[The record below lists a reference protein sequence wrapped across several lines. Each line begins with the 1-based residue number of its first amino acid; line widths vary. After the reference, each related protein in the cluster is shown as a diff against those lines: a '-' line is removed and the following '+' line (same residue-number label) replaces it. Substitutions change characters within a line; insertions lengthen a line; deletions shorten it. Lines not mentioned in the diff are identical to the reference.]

1 MARGDVHA
9 VSPPRGRRGHEQRG
23 RRYAV
28 VVQGDALEG
37 LSTVVV
43 AATSTRVLPVS
54 YRPRIEIAGKA
65 THVLVEQ
72 LYAVDP
78 ARLGPRVGR
87 LPWDEMRAVDEA
99 LKIVL
104 GLL

>member
-1 MARGDVHA
+1 M
-9 VSPPRGRRGHEQRG
+9 
-23 RRYAV
+23 
-28 VVQGDALEG
+28 LEG

-43 AATSTRVLPVS
+43 APTSTRVLPTS
-54 YRPRIEIAGKA
+54 YRPRIEIAGKV

-78 ARLGPRVGR
+78 ARLGRRVGR

-99 LKIVL
+99 LKVVL